1 MDVSFLFSLT
11 ACMSLILYISTLF
24 LSIQYRGDFGL
35 IADAD
40 EMAGDISA
48 VSKASYEDNTRK
60 NSYGN
65 TNRKLNDS
73 HTESVSM
80 SRGVFDV
87 PLADLSLLFS
97 SISTSNNNL
106 YNYGTK
112 THNLGMNLKDV

>member
-1 MDVSFLFSLT
+1 
-11 ACMSLILYISTLF
+11 MSLILYISTLF

>member
-1 MDVSFLFSLT
+1 M
-11 ACMSLILYISTLF
+11 
-24 LSIQYRGDFGL
+24 

-40 EMAGDISA
+40 EMAGDIPA
-48 VSKASYEDNTRK
+48 VSKASYEGSNRK

-65 TNRKLNDS
+65 MNRKTNDS
-73 HTESVSM
+73 NSDSAGV
-80 SRGVFDV
+80 SRGIFDV
-87 PLADLSLLFS
+87 PLTDLSLLFS

>member
-1 MDVSFLFSLT
+1 M
-11 ACMSLILYISTLF
+11 
-24 LSIQYRGDFGL
+24 

-40 EMAGDISA
+40 EIAGDVSA
-48 VSKASYEDNTRK
+48 LNKPSYDDKSRH
-60 NSYGN
+60 
-65 TNRKLNDS
+65 TNNNRRPNDT

-80 SRGVFDV
+80 TRGIFDV
-87 PLADLSLLFS
+87 PMADMSLLFS

>member
-1 MDVSFLFSLT
+1 MDVSFLLSLS
-11 ACMSLILYISTLF
+11 ACLSFVLYICTLF

-40 EMAGDISA
+40 EIGGDVSALNKPSYDDNSRHTNRRSNDTRSEA
-48 VSKASYEDNTRK
+48 VSMTR
-60 NSYGN
+60 GI
-65 TNRKLNDS
+65 
-73 HTESVSM
+73 
-80 SRGVFDV
+80 FDV
-87 PLADLSLLFS
+87 PLADMSLLFS